1 MKRCNRRFLVAFALA
16 NLTAILLLPL
26 RFKGFAIGVSIE
38 LWLLIA
44 LCFLLDQ
51 KLTRSH
57 AVMTIFL
64 AAILHSVVKNW
75 TMATLDGYAD
85 RLGTK
90 ILHGEEWKASLESP
104 PFIAH
109 VFCFGRMGWFRE
121 EAESMGLSWERI
133 EAAARQ
139 CDDVACDRALKTLC
153 QRCDE
158 GRSLDISHYVAQRI
172 AKRLRDAGFARAKVC
187 SEDAMFRRGK
197 AISAFRAGK
206 NAIDIT
212 TFTNAAEYVVALFA
226 QNGGGNPEDI
236 ERAKREWSFAVGV
249 PDEAPE
255 TFPVMIPSALDPSA
269 LPTQWAGGTNSAAY
283 VYFAET
289 EEGLH
294 WVSGR
299 FTFVGRMGEIRQVRC
314 YARSHGGTRGRYGYC
329 AELWKILGEKP
340 YSFASD
346 VYYLTPTGK
355 VQLSHAMTRVE

>member
-26 RFKGFAIGVSIE
+26 RFKGFAIGISIE

-85 RLGTK
+85 GLGTK
-90 ILHGEEWKASLESP
+90 IVHGEEWKASLESP

-139 CDDVACDRALKTLC
+139 CDDAACDRALKTLC

-172 AKRLRDAGFARAKVC
+172 AKRLRDAGFAWAKVC
-187 SEDAMFRRGK
+187 SEDAMLRRGK

-255 TFPVMIPSALDPSA
+255 TFPVMIPSALDPSV
-269 LPTQWAGGTNSAAY
+269 LPTQWEGGTNSTAY
-283 VYFAET
+283 VYFAEA

-314 YARSHGGTRGRYGYC
+314 YACSSDMRGRYGYW